1 MAHRCMC
8 VKCYGGVL
16 VCVRAVAWCP
26 TPPPPA
32 CPQIGAAARATDT
45 PNEITGMKGD
55 RYMSIIVKSNSTE
68 PLLALWV
75 RQIPPSDLR
84 CASDGA
90 GDRAGIARAL
100 RRQCWR

>member
-1 MAHRCMC
+1 
-8 VKCYGGVL
+8 
-16 VCVRAVAWCP
+16 
-26 TPPPPA
+26 
-32 CPQIGAAARATDT
+32 
-45 PNEITGMKGD
+45 MKGD

-84 CASDGA
+84 YASEGA

-100 RRQCWR
+100 RRQSRRQCSRGGRMPQDMD